1 MDLRDVPLHID
12 REFIAHEPVMRVLDP
27 VYWTAVTDEGRAAY
41 DASLAAFSTR
51 QRQALGVFWYGAEVD
66 NGGHVQFFE
75 NSTGQV
81 WRDALGGLEAMGLE
95 AYAALLREAA
105 ERLGPDL
112 PDDQEERQER
122 LGFTGAQFDDL
133 DRAFD
138 KLRKEKDLLSA
149 LQDWVREHADDFL
162 FEGVIRMPEA

>member
-1 MDLRDVPLHID
+1 MIR
-12 REFIAHEPVMRVLDP
+12 
-27 VYWTAVTDEGRAAY
+27 
-41 DASLAAFSTR
+41 
-51 QRQALGVFWYGAEVD
+51 
-66 NGGHVQFFE
+66 
-75 NSTGQV
+75 
-81 WRDALGGLEAMGLE
+81 
-95 AYAALLREAA
+95 
-105 ERLGPDL
+105 RLGPDL